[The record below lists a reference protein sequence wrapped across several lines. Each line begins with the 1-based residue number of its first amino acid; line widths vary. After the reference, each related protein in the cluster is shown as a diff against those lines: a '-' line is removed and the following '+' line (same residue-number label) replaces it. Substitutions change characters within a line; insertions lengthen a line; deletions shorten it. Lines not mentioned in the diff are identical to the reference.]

1 MLKIDKRKIGRLL
14 KIRRRKTPDQFQDK
28 VKLFLRYLQKERGY
42 SLHTIKAYKTDL
54 SQFNQFLLEYTGNDL
69 VELSSVDRKTV
80 QHFVGSLSEKGLSS
94 KSTGRKLAS
103 VKSFFRYL
111 LKHAHVESN
120 PASTVKAPKQHA
132 SLPKFLQKEV
142 LEQILSHSDEDDWQ
156 LRRDKTILELF
167 YSTGI
172 RLGELV
178 AIDVGDIQIDQKTV
192 KVFGKGGKERIVPF
206 GGKAAEALGS
216 YLKERNIYVRKNLDD
231 NPLFISKQGLRI
243 PRRTV
248 QSRLK
253 KLFDSLA
260 AGSGFTPHLMRH
272 TFATHL
278 LDNGADIRSVKELLG
293 HASLSSTQIY
303 THLEA
308 EKMKK
313 IFEQA
318 HPHA

>member
-1 MLKIDKRKIGRLL
+1 MPDNKVNGFLEYLK
-14 KIRRRKTPDQFQDK
+14 
-28 VKLFLRYLQKERGY
+28 KERSY
-42 SLHTIKAYKTDL
+42 SPHTIKAYETDL
-54 SQFNQFLLEYTGNDL
+54 IQFSRFVKKYGGTGSFD
-69 VELSSVDRKTV
+69 VSSVDKKTV
-80 QHFVGSLSEKGLSS
+80 RHFVGFLTEKGLSP

-103 VKSFFRYL
+103 IKSFFRYL
-111 LKHAHVESN
+111 LKYAHVESN
-120 PASTVKAPKQHA
+120 PASAVKGPKQHA
-132 SLPKFLQKEV
+132 TLPKFLQKEV
-142 LEQILSHSDEDDWQ
+142 LEQIFSNSDKNDWQ
-156 LRRDKTILELF
+156 LKRDKTILELL

-172 RLGELV
+172 RLSELV
-178 AIDVGDIQIDQKTV
+178 AIDMGDVQIDQKTV

-206 GGKAAEALGS
+206 GGKAAEALGF
-216 YLKERNIYVRKNLDD
+216 YFKERNIHVQKDLDD

-243 PRRTV
+243 SPRTV

-253 KLFDSLA
+253 KLFDSVA

-278 LDNGADIRSVKELLG
+278 LDRGADIRAVKELLG

-303 THLEA
+303 THLET

-313 IFEQA
+313 IFDQA

>member
-1 MLKIDKRKIGRLL
+1 M
-14 KIRRRKTPDQFQDK
+14 PDNK
-28 VKLFLRYLQKERGY
+28 VNGFLEYLEKERSY
-42 SLHTIKAYKTDL
+42 SPHTIKAYETDL
-54 SQFNQFLLEYTGNDL
+54 IQFSQFVKEYSGTGFFN
-69 VELSSVDRKTV
+69 VSSVDKKTV
-80 QHFVGSLSEKGLSS
+80 QHFVGSLTEKGLSP

-103 VKSFFRYL
+103 IKSFFRYL
-111 LKHAHVESN
+111 LKYAHVESN
-120 PASTVKAPKQHA
+120 PASAVKAPKQHA
-132 SLPKFLQKEV
+132 TLPKFLQKEV
-142 LEQILSHSDEDDWQ
+142 LEQILSHSDKDDWQ
-156 LRRDKTILELF
+156 LKRDKTILELL

-172 RLGELV
+172 RLSELV
-178 AIDVGDIQIDQKTV
+178 AIDLGDIQIDQKTV

-206 GGKAAEALGS
+206 GGKAAEALGF
-216 YLKERNIYVRKNLDD
+216 YLKERNIHLQKDLDD

-243 PRRTV
+243 SPRTV

-253 KLFDSLA
+253 KLFDSVA

-278 LDNGADIRSVKELLG
+278 LDHGADIRAVKELLG

-303 THLEA
+303 THLETK
-308 EKMKK
+308 KMKK

>member
-1 MLKIDKRKIGRLL
+1 M
-14 KIRRRKTPDQFQDK
+14 PDNK
-28 VKLFLRYLQKERGY
+28 VNDFLEYLEKERSY
-42 SLHTIKAYKTDL
+42 SPHTIKAYKTDL
-54 SQFNQFLLEYTGNDL
+54 IQFSLFVKEYGGTGSFN
-69 VELSSVDRKTV
+69 VSSVDKKTV
-80 QHFVGSLSEKGLSS
+80 QHFVGSLTEKGLSP

-103 VKSFFRYL
+103 IKSFFRYL
-111 LKHAHVESN
+111 LKHAQVESN

-142 LEQILSHSDEDDWQ
+142 LEQILSHSDKDDWQ
-156 LRRDKTILELF
+156 LKRDKTILELL

-178 AIDVGDIQIDQKTV
+178 SIDVGDVQIDQKTV

-206 GGKAAEALGS
+206 GGKAAEALDF
-216 YLKERNIYVRKNLDD
+216 YLQERNIHVQKDLND

-243 PRRTV
+243 SPRTV

-253 KLFDSLA
+253 KLFDSVA

-278 LDNGADIRSVKELLG
+278 LDHGADIRAVKELLG

-303 THLEA
+303 THLET

-313 IFEQA
+313 IFKQA

>member
-1 MLKIDKRKIGRLL
+1 M
-14 KIRRRKTPDQFQDK
+14 PDNK
-28 VKLFLRYLQKERGY
+28 VNDFLEYLEKERSY
-42 SLHTIKAYKTDL
+42 SPHTIKAYKTDL
-54 SQFNQFLLEYTGNDL
+54 IQFSLFVKEYGGTGSFN
-69 VELSSVDRKTV
+69 VSSVDKKTV
-80 QHFVGSLSEKGLSS
+80 QHFVGSLTEKGLSP

-103 VKSFFRYL
+103 IKSFFRYL

-142 LEQILSHSDEDDWQ
+142 LEQILSHSDKDDWQ
-156 LRRDKTILELF
+156 LKRDKTILELL

-178 AIDVGDIQIDQKTV
+178 SIDVGDVQIDQKTV

-206 GGKAAEALGS
+206 GGKAAEALDF
-216 YLKERNIYVRKNLDD
+216 YLQERNIHVQKDLND

-243 PRRTV
+243 SPRTV

-253 KLFDSLA
+253 KLFDSVA

-278 LDNGADIRSVKELLG
+278 LDHGADIRAVKELLG

-303 THLEA
+303 THLET

-313 IFEQA
+313 IFKQA

>member
-1 MLKIDKRKIGRLL
+1 MPDNKVNGFLEYLK
-14 KIRRRKTPDQFQDK
+14 
-28 VKLFLRYLQKERGY
+28 KERSY
-42 SLHTIKAYKTDL
+42 SPHTIKAYETDL
-54 SQFNQFLLEYTGNDL
+54 IQFSRFVKEYGGTGSFD
-69 VELSSVDRKTV
+69 VSSVDKKTV
-80 QHFVGSLSEKGLSS
+80 QHFVGSLTEKGLSP

-103 VKSFFRYL
+103 IKSFFRYL
-111 LKHAHVESN
+111 LKYAHVESN
-120 PASTVKAPKQHA
+120 PASAVKAPKQHA
-132 SLPKFLQKEV
+132 TLPKFLQKEV
-142 LEQILSHSDEDDWQ
+142 LEQVLSHPDKDDWQ
-156 LRRDKTILELF
+156 LKRDKTILELL

-172 RLGELV
+172 RLSELV
-178 AIDVGDIQIDQKTV
+178 AIDLGDVLIDQKTV

-206 GGKAAEALGS
+206 GGKAAEALGF
-216 YLKERNIYVRKNLDD
+216 YLKERNMYVQKNLDD

-243 PRRTV
+243 SPRTV

-253 KLFDSLA
+253 KLFDSVA

-278 LDNGADIRSVKELLG
+278 LDRGADIRAVKELLG

-303 THLEA
+303 THLET

-313 IFEQA
+313 IFKQA

>member
-1 MLKIDKRKIGRLL
+1 M
-14 KIRRRKTPDQFQDK
+14 PDNK
-28 VKLFLRYLQKERGY
+28 VNGFLEYLEKERIY
-42 SLHTIKAYKTDL
+42 SRHTIKAYETDL
-54 SQFNQFLLEYTGNDL
+54 IQFSRFVKEYDGTGSFD
-69 VELSSVDRKTV
+69 VSSVDKKTV
-80 QHFVGSLSEKGLSS
+80 QHFVGSLTEKGLSP

-103 VKSFFRYL
+103 IKSFFRYL

-120 PASTVKAPKQHA
+120 PASTVKVPKQHA
-132 SLPKFLQKEV
+132 TLPKFLQKEV
-142 LEQILSHSDEDDWQ
+142 LEQVLSHPDKDDWQ
-156 LRRDKTILELF
+156 LKRDKTILELL

-172 RLGELV
+172 RLSELV
-178 AIDVGDIQIDQKTV
+178 AIDLGDVLIDQKTV

-206 GGKAAEALGS
+206 GGKAAEALGY
-216 YLKERNIYVRKNLDD
+216 YLKERNIHLQKDLDN
-231 NPLFISKQGLRI
+231 NPLFISKKGLRI
-243 PRRTV
+243 SPRTV

-253 KLFDSLA
+253 KLFDSVA

-278 LDNGADIRSVKELLG
+278 LDHGADIRAVKELLG

-303 THLEA
+303 THLETK
-308 EKMKK
+308 KMKK

>member
-1 MLKIDKRKIGRLL
+1 MPDNKVNGFLEYLK
-14 KIRRRKTPDQFQDK
+14 
-28 VKLFLRYLQKERGY
+28 KERSY
-42 SLHTIKAYKTDL
+42 SPHTIKAYKTDL
-54 SQFNQFLLEYTGNDL
+54 IQFSRFVKEYGGTGSFN
-69 VELSSVDRKTV
+69 VSSVDKKTV
-80 QHFVGSLSEKGLSS
+80 QHFVGSLTEKGLSP

-103 VKSFFRYL
+103 IKSFFRYL

-142 LEQILSHSDEDDWQ
+142 LEQILSYSDKDDWQ
-156 LRRDKTILELF
+156 LKRDKTILELL

-178 AIDVGDIQIDQKTV
+178 AIDMGDVQINQKTV

-206 GGKAAEALGS
+206 GGKAAEALDF
-216 YLKERNIYVRKNLDD
+216 YLKERNIYVHKDLND
-231 NPLFISKQGLRI
+231 NPLFISRQGLRI
-243 PRRTV
+243 SPRTV

-253 KLFDSLA
+253 KLFDSVA

-278 LDNGADIRSVKELLG
+278 LNHGADIRAVKELLG

-303 THLEA
+303 THLETK
-308 EKMKK
+308 KMKK

>member
-1 MLKIDKRKIGRLL
+1 MPDNKVNGFLEYLK
-14 KIRRRKTPDQFQDK
+14 
-28 VKLFLRYLQKERGY
+28 KERSY
-42 SLHTIKAYKTDL
+42 SPHTIKAYKTDL
-54 SQFNQFLLEYTGNDL
+54 IQFSRFVKEYGGTGSFN
-69 VELSSVDRKTV
+69 VSSVDKKTV
-80 QHFVGSLSEKGLSS
+80 QHFVGSLTEKGLSP

-103 VKSFFRYL
+103 IKSFFRYL

-142 LEQILSHSDEDDWQ
+142 LEQILSYSDKDDWQ
-156 LRRDKTILELF
+156 LKRDKTILELL

-172 RLGELV
+172 RLSELV
-178 AIDVGDIQIDQKTV
+178 AIDMGDVQINQKTV

-206 GGKAAEALGS
+206 GGKAAEALDF
-216 YLKERNIYVRKNLDD
+216 YLKERNIYVHKDLND
-231 NPLFISKQGLRI
+231 NPLFISRQGLRI
-243 PRRTV
+243 SPRTV

-253 KLFDSLA
+253 KLFDSVA

-278 LDNGADIRSVKELLG
+278 LDHGADIRAVKELLG

-303 THLEA
+303 THLETK
-308 EKMKK
+308 KMKK

>member
-1 MLKIDKRKIGRLL
+1 MNWSQKM
-14 KIRRRKTPDQFQDK
+14 PDNK
-28 VKLFLRYLQKERGY
+28 VNGFLVYLEKERSY
-42 SLHTIKAYKTDL
+42 SRHTIKAYETDL
-54 SQFNQFLLEYTGNDL
+54 IQFSRFVKEYSGTGSFD
-69 VELSSVDRKTV
+69 VSSVDKKTV
-80 QHFVGSLSEKGLSS
+80 QHFLGSLTEKGLSP

-103 VKSFFRYL
+103 IKSFFRYL
-111 LKHAHVESN
+111 LKFAHVELN
-120 PASTVKAPKQHA
+120 PASAVKAPKQHTP
-132 SLPKFLQKEV
+132 LPKFFQKEV
-142 LEQILSHSDEDDWQ
+142 LEQILSHSDKGDWQ
-156 LRRDKTILELF
+156 LNRDKTILELL

-172 RLGELV
+172 RLSELV
-178 AIDVGDIQIDQKTV
+178 DIDLGDVLIDQKTV

-206 GGKAAEALGS
+206 GGKAAEALGF
-216 YLKERNIYVRKNLDD
+216 YLKERNIHLQKDLDD

-243 PRRTV
+243 SPRTV

-253 KLFDSLA
+253 KLFDSVA

-278 LDNGADIRSVKELLG
+278 LDHGADIRAVKELLG

-303 THLEA
+303 THLET

-313 IFEQA
+313 IFKQA

>member
-1 MLKIDKRKIGRLL
+1 M
-14 KIRRRKTPDQFQDK
+14 PDNK
-28 VKLFLRYLQKERGY
+28 VNGFLEYLEKERSY
-42 SLHTIKAYKTDL
+42 SPHTIKAYETDL
-54 SQFNQFLLEYTGNDL
+54 IQFSQFVKEYSGTGFFN
-69 VELSSVDRKTV
+69 VSSVDKKTV
-80 QHFVGSLSEKGLSS
+80 QHFVGSLTEKGLSP

-103 VKSFFRYL
+103 IKSFFRYL
-111 LKHAHVESN
+111 LKYAHVESN
-120 PASTVKAPKQHA
+120 PASAVKAPKQHA
-132 SLPKFLQKEV
+132 TLPKFLQKEV
-142 LEQILSHSDEDDWQ
+142 LEQILSHSDKDDWQ
-156 LRRDKTILELF
+156 LKRDKTILELL

-172 RLGELV
+172 RLSELV
-178 AIDVGDIQIDQKTV
+178 AIDLGDVLIDQKTV

-206 GGKAAEALGS
+206 GGKAAEALVF
-216 YLKERNIYVRKNLDD
+216 YLKERNIHLQKDLND

-243 PRRTV
+243 SPRTV

-253 KLFDSLA
+253 KLFDSVA

-278 LDNGADIRSVKELLG
+278 LDHGADIRAVKELLG

-303 THLEA
+303 THLETK
-308 EKMKK
+308 KMKK

>member
-1 MLKIDKRKIGRLL
+1 MPDNKVNGFLEYLK
-14 KIRRRKTPDQFQDK
+14 
-28 VKLFLRYLQKERGY
+28 KERSY
-42 SLHTIKAYKTDL
+42 SPHTIKAYKTDL
-54 SQFNQFLLEYTGNDL
+54 IQFSRFVKEYGGTGSFN
-69 VELSSVDRKTV
+69 VSSVDKKTV
-80 QHFVGSLSEKGLSS
+80 QHFVGSLTEKGLSP

-103 VKSFFRYL
+103 IKSFFRYL

-142 LEQILSHSDEDDWQ
+142 LEQILSYSDKDDWQ
-156 LRRDKTILELF
+156 LKRDKTILELL

-178 AIDVGDIQIDQKTV
+178 AIDMGDVQINQKTV

-206 GGKAAEALGS
+206 GGKAAEALDF
-216 YLKERNIYVRKNLDD
+216 YLKERNIYVHKDLND
-231 NPLFISKQGLRI
+231 NPLFISRQGLRI
-243 PRRTV
+243 SPRTV

-253 KLFDSLA
+253 KLFDSVA

-278 LDNGADIRSVKELLG
+278 LDHGADIRAVKELLG

-303 THLEA
+303 THLETK
-308 EKMKK
+308 KMKK

>member
-1 MLKIDKRKIGRLL
+1 MPDNKVNGFLEYLK
-14 KIRRRKTPDQFQDK
+14 
-28 VKLFLRYLQKERGY
+28 KERSY
-42 SLHTIKAYKTDL
+42 SPHTIKAYKTDL
-54 SQFNQFLLEYTGNDL
+54 IQFSRFVKEYGGTGSFN
-69 VELSSVDRKTV
+69 VSSVDKKTV
-80 QHFVGSLSEKGLSS
+80 QHFVGSLTEKGLSP

-103 VKSFFRYL
+103 IKSFFRYL

-142 LEQILSHSDEDDWQ
+142 LEQILSHSDKDDWQ
-156 LRRDKTILELF
+156 LKRDKTILELL

-178 AIDVGDIQIDQKTV
+178 SIDVGDVQIDQKTV

-206 GGKAAEALGS
+206 GGKAAEALDF
-216 YLKERNIYVRKNLDD
+216 YLKERNIYVHKDLND
-231 NPLFISKQGLRI
+231 NPLFISRQGLRI
-243 PRRTV
+243 SPRTV

-253 KLFDSLA
+253 KLFDSVA

-278 LDNGADIRSVKELLG
+278 LDHGADIRAVKELLG

-303 THLEA
+303 THLET

-313 IFEQA
+313 IFKQA

>member
-1 MLKIDKRKIGRLL
+1 MPDNKVNGFLEYLK
-14 KIRRRKTPDQFQDK
+14 
-28 VKLFLRYLQKERGY
+28 KERSY
-42 SLHTIKAYKTDL
+42 SPHTIKAYKTDL
-54 SQFNQFLLEYTGNDL
+54 IQFSRFVKEYGGTGSFN
-69 VELSSVDRKTV
+69 VSSVDKKTV
-80 QHFVGSLSEKGLSS
+80 QHFVGSLTEKGLSP

-103 VKSFFRYL
+103 IKSFFRYL

-142 LEQILSHSDEDDWQ
+142 LEQILSYSDKDDWQ
-156 LRRDKTILELF
+156 LKRDKTILELL

-178 AIDVGDIQIDQKTV
+178 AIDMGDVQINQKTV

-206 GGKAAEALGS
+206 GGKAAEALDF
-216 YLKERNIYVRKNLDD
+216 YLKERNIYVHKDLND
-231 NPLFISKQGLRI
+231 NPLFISRQGLRI
-243 PRRTV
+243 SPRTV

-253 KLFDSLA
+253 KLFDSVA

-278 LDNGADIRSVKELLG
+278 LDHGADIRAVKELLG

-303 THLEA
+303 THLET

-313 IFEQA
+313 IFKQA

>member
-1 MLKIDKRKIGRLL
+1 M
-14 KIRRRKTPDQFQDK
+14 PDNK
-28 VKLFLRYLQKERGY
+28 VNGFLEYLEKERSY
-42 SLHTIKAYKTDL
+42 SPHTIKAYETDL
-54 SQFNQFLLEYTGNDL
+54 IQFSQFVKEYSGTGFFN
-69 VELSSVDRKTV
+69 VSSVDKKTV
-80 QHFVGSLSEKGLSS
+80 QHFVGSLTEKGLSP

-103 VKSFFRYL
+103 IKSFFRYL
-111 LKHAHVESN
+111 LKYAHVDSN
-120 PASTVKAPKQHA
+120 PASAVKAPKQHA
-132 SLPKFLQKEV
+132 TLPKFLQKEV
-142 LEQILSHSDEDDWQ
+142 LEQILSHSDKDDWQ
-156 LRRDKTILELF
+156 LKRDKTILELL

-172 RLGELV
+172 RLSELV
-178 AIDVGDIQIDQKTV
+178 AIDLGDVLIDQKTV

-206 GGKAAEALGS
+206 GGKAAEALVF
-216 YLKERNIYVRKNLDD
+216 YLKERNIHLQKDLND

-243 PRRTV
+243 SPRTV

-253 KLFDSLA
+253 KLFDSVA

-278 LDNGADIRSVKELLG
+278 LDHGADIRAVKELLG

-303 THLEA
+303 THLETK
-308 EKMKK
+308 KMKK

>member
-1 MLKIDKRKIGRLL
+1 MPDNKVNGFLEYLK
-14 KIRRRKTPDQFQDK
+14 
-28 VKLFLRYLQKERGY
+28 KERSY
-42 SLHTIKAYKTDL
+42 SPHTIKAYKTDL
-54 SQFNQFLLEYTGNDL
+54 IQFSRFVKEYGGTGSFN
-69 VELSSVDRKTV
+69 VSSVDKKTV
-80 QHFVGSLSEKGLSS
+80 QHFVGSLTEKGLSP

-103 VKSFFRYL
+103 IKSFFRYL

-142 LEQILSHSDEDDWQ
+142 LEQILSYSDKDDWQ
-156 LRRDKTILELF
+156 LKRDKTILELL

-178 AIDVGDIQIDQKTV
+178 AIDMGDVQINQKTV

-206 GGKAAEALGS
+206 GGKAAEALDF
-216 YLKERNIYVRKNLDD
+216 YLKERNIYVHKDLND
-231 NPLFISKQGLRI
+231 NPLFISRQGLRI
-243 PRRTV
+243 SPRTV

-253 KLFDSLA
+253 KLFDSVA

-278 LDNGADIRSVKELLG
+278 LDHGADIRAVKELLG

-303 THLEA
+303 THLET

>member
-1 MLKIDKRKIGRLL
+1 MPDNKVNGFLEYLK
-14 KIRRRKTPDQFQDK
+14 
-28 VKLFLRYLQKERGY
+28 KERSY
-42 SLHTIKAYKTDL
+42 SPHTIKAYKTDL
-54 SQFNQFLLEYTGNDL
+54 IQFSRFVKEYGGTGSFN
-69 VELSSVDRKTV
+69 VSSVDKKTV
-80 QHFVGSLSEKGLSS
+80 QHFVGSLTEKGLSP

-103 VKSFFRYL
+103 IKSFFRYL

-142 LEQILSHSDEDDWQ
+142 LEQILSYSDKDDWQ
-156 LRRDKTILELF
+156 LKRDKTILEPL

-178 AIDVGDIQIDQKTV
+178 AIDMGDVQINQKTV

-206 GGKAAEALGS
+206 GGKAAEALDF
-216 YLKERNIYVRKNLDD
+216 YLKERNIYVHKDLND
-231 NPLFISKQGLRI
+231 NPLFISRQGLRI
-243 PRRTV
+243 SPRTV

-253 KLFDSLA
+253 KLFDSVA

-278 LDNGADIRSVKELLG
+278 LDHGADIRAVKELLG

-303 THLEA
+303 THLETK
-308 EKMKK
+308 KMKK

>member
-1 MLKIDKRKIGRLL
+1 MFPQWIK
-14 KIRRRKTPDQFQDK
+14 
-28 VKLFLRYLQKERGY
+28 KLY
-42 SLHTIKAYKTDL
+42 SIL
-54 SQFNQFLLEYTGNDL
+54 SP
-69 VELSSVDRKTV
+69 
-80 QHFVGSLSEKGLSS
+80 

-103 VKSFFRYL
+103 IKAFFRYL

-120 PASTVKAPKQHA
+120 PASAVKAPKQHA
-132 SLPKFLQKEV
+132 TLPKFLQKEV
-142 LEQILSHSDEDDWQ
+142 LEQVLSHSDKDDWQ
-156 LRRDKTILELF
+156 LKRDKTILELL

-172 RLGELV
+172 RLSELV
-178 AIDVGDIQIDQKTV
+178 AIDLGDVLIDQKTV

-206 GGKAAEALGS
+206 GGKAAEALGY
-216 YLKERNIYVRKNLDD
+216 YLKERNIHLQKDLDN
-231 NPLFISKQGLRI
+231 NPLFISKKGLRI
-243 PRRTV
+243 SPRTV

-253 KLFDSLA
+253 KLFDSVA

-278 LDNGADIRSVKELLG
+278 LDRGADIRAVKELLG

-303 THLEA
+303 THLET

-313 IFEQA
+313 IFKQA

>member
-1 MLKIDKRKIGRLL
+1 MNWSQKM
-14 KIRRRKTPDQFQDK
+14 PDNK
-28 VKLFLRYLQKERGY
+28 VNGFLEYLEKERSY
-42 SLHTIKAYKTDL
+42 SPHTIKAYETDL
-54 SQFNQFLLEYTGNDL
+54 IQFSQFVKEYSGTGFFN
-69 VELSSVDRKTV
+69 VSSVDKKTV
-80 QHFVGSLSEKGLSS
+80 QHFVGFLTEKDLSP

-103 VKSFFRYL
+103 IKSFFRYL
-111 LKHAHVESN
+111 LKYAHVESN
-120 PASTVKAPKQHA
+120 PASAVKAPKQHA
-132 SLPKFLQKEV
+132 TLPKFLQKEV
-142 LEQILSHSDEDDWQ
+142 LEQILSYSDKDDWQ
-156 LRRDKTILELF
+156 LKRDKTILELL

-172 RLGELV
+172 RLSELV
-178 AIDVGDIQIDQKTV
+178 AIDMGDVQIDQKTV

-206 GGKAAEALGS
+206 GGKAAEALGF
-216 YLKERNIYVRKNLDD
+216 YLKERNMYVQKNLDD

-243 PRRTV
+243 SPRTV

-253 KLFDSLA
+253 KLFDSVA

-278 LDNGADIRSVKELLG
+278 LDHGADIRAVKELLG

-303 THLEA
+303 THLET

-313 IFEQA
+313 IFKQA

>member
-1 MLKIDKRKIGRLL
+1 MPDNKVNGFLEYLK
-14 KIRRRKTPDQFQDK
+14 
-28 VKLFLRYLQKERGY
+28 KERSY
-42 SLHTIKAYKTDL
+42 SPHTIKAYKTDL
-54 SQFNQFLLEYTGNDL
+54 IQFSRFVKEYGGTGSFN
-69 VELSSVDRKTV
+69 VSSVDKKTV
-80 QHFVGSLSEKGLSS
+80 QHFVGSLAEKGLSP

-103 VKSFFRYL
+103 IKSFFRYL

-120 PASTVKAPKQHA
+120 PASAVKAPKQHA
-132 SLPKFLQKEV
+132 TLPKFLQKEV
-142 LEQILSHSDEDDWQ
+142 LEQVLSHSDKDDWQ
-156 LRRDKTILELF
+156 LKRDKTILELL

-172 RLGELV
+172 RLSELV
-178 AIDVGDIQIDQKTV
+178 AIDMGDVQIDQKTV

-206 GGKAAEALGS
+206 GGKAAEALGF
-216 YLKERNIYVRKNLDD
+216 YLKDRNIHLQKDLND
-231 NPLFISKQGLRI
+231 NPLFISKKGLRI
-243 PRRTV
+243 SPRTV

-253 KLFDSLA
+253 KLFDSVA

-278 LDNGADIRSVKELLG
+278 LDHGADIRAVKELLG

-303 THLEA
+303 THLEI

-313 IFEQA
+313 IFKQA

>member
-1 MLKIDKRKIGRLL
+1 M
-14 KIRRRKTPDQFQDK
+14 PDNK
-28 VKLFLRYLQKERGY
+28 VNGFLEYLEKERIY
-42 SLHTIKAYKTDL
+42 SRHTIKAYETDL
-54 SQFNQFLLEYTGNDL
+54 IQFSRFVKEYGGTGSFD
-69 VELSSVDRKTV
+69 VSSVDKKTV
-80 QHFVGSLSEKGLSS
+80 QHFVGSLTEKGLSP

-103 VKSFFRYL
+103 IKSFFRYL
-111 LKHAHVESN
+111 LKYAHVESN
-120 PASTVKAPKQHA
+120 PASAVKAPKQHA
-132 SLPKFLQKEV
+132 TLPKFLQKEV
-142 LEQILSHSDEDDWQ
+142 LEQILSYSDKDDWQ
-156 LRRDKTILELF
+156 LKRDKTILELL

-172 RLGELV
+172 RLSELV
-178 AIDVGDIQIDQKTV
+178 AIDMGDVQIDQKTV

-206 GGKAAEALGS
+206 GGKAAEALGF
-216 YLKERNIYVRKNLDD
+216 YLKERNIHVQKDLDD

-243 PRRTV
+243 SPRTV

-253 KLFDSLA
+253 KLFDSVA

-278 LDNGADIRSVKELLG
+278 LNHGADIRAVKELLG

-303 THLEA
+303 THLET

-313 IFEQA
+313 IFDQA

>member
-1 MLKIDKRKIGRLL
+1 M
-14 KIRRRKTPDQFQDK
+14 PDNK
-28 VKLFLRYLQKERGY
+28 VNGFLEYLEKERSY
-42 SLHTIKAYKTDL
+42 SRHTIKAYETDL
-54 SQFNQFLLEYTGNDL
+54 IQFSRFVKEYGGTGSFD
-69 VELSSVDRKTV
+69 VSSVDKKTV
-80 QHFVGSLSEKGLSS
+80 QHFVGSLTEKGLSP

-103 VKSFFRYL
+103 IKSFFRYL
-111 LKHAHVESN
+111 LKHALVESN
-120 PASTVKAPKQHA
+120 PASAVKAPKQPA
-132 SLPKFLQKEV
+132 TLPKFLQIEV

-156 LRRDKTILELF
+156 LKRDKTILELL

-172 RLGELV
+172 RLSELV
-178 AIDVGDIQIDQKTV
+178 AIDMSDIQIDQEKELYTV

-206 GGKAAEALGS
+206 GGKAAEALGF
-216 YLKERNIYVRKNLDD
+216 YFKERNIHVQKDLDD

-243 PRRTV
+243 SPRTV

-253 KLFDSLA
+253 KLFDSVA

-278 LDNGADIRSVKELLG
+278 LDHGADIRAVKELLG

-303 THLEA
+303 THLETK
-308 EKMKK
+308 KMKK
-313 IFEQA
+313 IFKQA

>member
-1 MLKIDKRKIGRLL
+1 M
-14 KIRRRKTPDQFQDK
+14 PDNK
-28 VKLFLRYLQKERGY
+28 VNGFLEYLEKERIY
-42 SLHTIKAYKTDL
+42 SRHTIKAYETDL
-54 SQFNQFLLEYTGNDL
+54 IQFSRFVKEYDGTGSFDVL
-69 VELSSVDRKTV
+69 SVDKKTV
-80 QHFVGSLSEKGLSS
+80 QHFVGSLVEKGLSP

-103 VKSFFRYL
+103 IKSFFRYL

-132 SLPKFLQKEV
+132 TLPKFLQKEV
-142 LEQILSHSDEDDWQ
+142 LEQILSHSDKDDWQ
-156 LRRDKTILELF
+156 LKRDKTILELL

-172 RLGELV
+172 RLSELV
-178 AIDVGDIQIDQKTV
+178 AIDMGDVQIDQKTV

-206 GGKAAEALGS
+206 GGKAAEALGY
-216 YLKERNIYVRKNLDD
+216 YLKERNIHLQKDLDN

-243 PRRTV
+243 SPRTV

-253 KLFDSLA
+253 KLFDSVA

-278 LDNGADIRSVKELLG
+278 LNHGADIRAVKELLG

-303 THLEA
+303 THLET

>member
-1 MLKIDKRKIGRLL
+1 M
-14 KIRRRKTPDQFQDK
+14 PDNK
-28 VKLFLRYLQKERGY
+28 VNGFLEYLEKERSY
-42 SLHTIKAYKTDL
+42 SPHTIKAYETDL
-54 SQFNQFLLEYTGNDL
+54 IQFSQFVKEYSGTGFFN
-69 VELSSVDRKTV
+69 VSSVDKKTV
-80 QHFVGSLSEKGLSS
+80 QHFVGFLTEKDLSP

-103 VKSFFRYL
+103 IKSFFRYL
-111 LKHAHVESN
+111 LKYAHVESN
-120 PASTVKAPKQHA
+120 PASAVKAPKQHA
-132 SLPKFLQKEV
+132 TLPKFLQKEV
-142 LEQILSHSDEDDWQ
+142 LEQILSYSDKDDWQ
-156 LRRDKTILELF
+156 LKRDKTILELL

-172 RLGELV
+172 RLSELV
-178 AIDVGDIQIDQKTV
+178 AIDLGDVLIDQKTV

-206 GGKAAEALGS
+206 GGKAAEALGF
-216 YLKERNIYVRKNLDD
+216 YFKERNIHVQKDLDD

-243 PRRTV
+243 SPRTV

-253 KLFDSLA
+253 KLFDSVA

-278 LDNGADIRSVKELLG
+278 LNHGADIRAVKELLG

-303 THLEA
+303 THLETK
-308 EKMKK
+308 KMKK

>member
-1 MLKIDKRKIGRLL
+1 MPDNKVNGFLEYLK
-14 KIRRRKTPDQFQDK
+14 
-28 VKLFLRYLQKERGY
+28 KERSY
-42 SLHTIKAYKTDL
+42 SPHTIKAYETDL
-54 SQFNQFLLEYTGNDL
+54 IQFSRFVKEYGGTGSFDVL
-69 VELSSVDRKTV
+69 AVDKKTV
-80 QHFVGSLSEKGLSS
+80 QHFVGSLAEKGLSP

-103 VKSFFRYL
+103 IKSFFRYL
-111 LKHAHVESN
+111 LKHAHVKSN
-120 PASTVKAPKQHA
+120 PASAVKAPKQHA
-132 SLPKFLQKEV
+132 TLPKFLQKEV
-142 LEQILSHSDEDDWQ
+142 LEQVLSHSDKDDWQ
-156 LRRDKTILELF
+156 LKRDKTILELL

-172 RLGELV
+172 RLSELV
-178 AIDVGDIQIDQKTV
+178 AIDMGDVQIDQKTV

-206 GGKAAEALGS
+206 GGKATEALGF
-216 YLKERNIYVRKNLDD
+216 YLKERNIHVQKDLDD

-243 PRRTV
+243 SPRTV

-253 KLFDSLA
+253 KLFDSVA

-278 LDNGADIRSVKELLG
+278 LDHGADIRAVKELLG

-303 THLEA
+303 THLET

-313 IFEQA
+313 IFKQA

>member
-1 MLKIDKRKIGRLL
+1 MDK
-14 KIRRRKTPDQFQDK
+14 
-28 VKLFLRYLQKERGY
+28 
-42 SLHTIKAYKTDL
+42 
-54 SQFNQFLLEYTGNDL
+54 
-69 VELSSVDRKTV
+69 KTV
-80 QHFVGSLSEKGLSS
+80 QHFVGSLTEKGLSP

-103 VKSFFRYL
+103 IKSFFRYL

-120 PASTVKAPKQHA
+120 PASAVKAPKQHA
-132 SLPKFLQKEV
+132 TLPKFLQKEV
-142 LEQILSHSDEDDWQ
+142 LEQILSHSVKDDWQ
-156 LRRDKTILELF
+156 LKRDKTILELL

-172 RLGELV
+172 RLSELV
-178 AIDVGDIQIDQKTV
+178 AIDMGDIQIDQKTV

-206 GGKAAEALGS
+206 GGKAAEALGF
-216 YLKERNIYVRKNLDD
+216 YFKERNIHVQKDLDD

-243 PRRTV
+243 SPRTV

-253 KLFDSLA
+253 KLFDSVA

-278 LDNGADIRSVKELLG
+278 LDQGADIRAVKELLG

-303 THLEA
+303 THLET

>member
-1 MLKIDKRKIGRLL
+1 MPDNKVNGFLEYLK
-14 KIRRRKTPDQFQDK
+14 
-28 VKLFLRYLQKERGY
+28 KERSY
-42 SLHTIKAYKTDL
+42 SPHTIKAYETDL
-54 SQFNQFLLEYTGNDL
+54 IQFSRFVKEYGGTGSFD
-69 VELSSVDRKTV
+69 VSSVDKKTV
-80 QHFVGSLSEKGLSS
+80 QHFVGSLTEKGLSP

-103 VKSFFRYL
+103 IKSFFRYL

-142 LEQILSHSDEDDWQ
+142 LEQILSYSDKDDWQ
-156 LRRDKTILELF
+156 LKRDKTILELL

-178 AIDVGDIQIDQKTV
+178 AIDMGDVQINQKTV

-206 GGKAAEALGS
+206 GGKAAEALGF
-216 YLKERNIYVRKNLDD
+216 YLKDRNIHVQKDLND
-231 NPLFISKQGLRI
+231 NPLFISKKGLRI
-243 PRRTV
+243 TPRTV
-248 QSRLK
+248 QWRLK
-253 KLFDSLA
+253 KLFDSVA

-278 LDNGADIRSVKELLG
+278 LNHGADIRAVKELLG

-303 THLEA
+303 THLET

-313 IFEQA
+313 IFDHA

>member
-1 MLKIDKRKIGRLL
+1 M
-14 KIRRRKTPDQFQDK
+14 PDNK
-28 VKLFLRYLQKERGY
+28 VNGFLEYLEKERSY
-42 SLHTIKAYKTDL
+42 SPHTIKAYETDL
-54 SQFNQFLLEYTGNDL
+54 IQFSRFVKEYGGTGSFDVL
-69 VELSSVDRKTV
+69 AVDKKTV
-80 QHFVGSLSEKGLSS
+80 QHFVGSLAEKGLSP

-103 VKSFFRYL
+103 IKSFFRYL
-111 LKHAHVESN
+111 LKYAQVESN
-120 PASTVKAPKQHA
+120 PASAVKAPKQHA
-132 SLPKFLQKEV
+132 TLPKFLQKEV
-142 LEQILSHSDEDDWQ
+142 LEQILSHSVKDDWQ
-156 LRRDKTILELF
+156 LKRDKTILELL

-172 RLGELV
+172 RLSELV
-178 AIDVGDIQIDQKTV
+178 AIDLGDVLIDQKTV

-206 GGKAAEALGS
+206 GGKATEALS
-216 YLKERNIYVRKNLDD
+216 FYLKERNIHLQKDLDD

-243 PRRTV
+243 SPRTV

-253 KLFDSLA
+253 KLFDSVA

-278 LDNGADIRSVKELLG
+278 LNHGADIRAVKELLG

-303 THLEA
+303 THLETK
-308 EKMKK
+308 KMKK

>member
-1 MLKIDKRKIGRLL
+1 MPDNKINGFLEYLK
-14 KIRRRKTPDQFQDK
+14 
-28 VKLFLRYLQKERGY
+28 KERSY
-42 SLHTIKAYKTDL
+42 SPHTIKAYKTDL
-54 SQFNQFLLEYTGNDL
+54 IQFSRFVKEYGGTGSFN
-69 VELSSVDRKTV
+69 VSSVDKKTV
-80 QHFVGSLSEKGLSS
+80 QHFVGSLTEKGLSP

-120 PASTVKAPKQHA
+120 PASVVKAPKQHA

-142 LEQILSHSDEDDWQ
+142 LVQILSHSDKDDWQ
-156 LRRDKTILELF
+156 LKRDKTILELL

-172 RLGELV
+172 RLSELV
-178 AIDVGDIQIDQKTV
+178 SIDVGDIQIDQKTV

-206 GGKAAEALGS
+206 GGKAAEALGF
-216 YLKERNIYVRKNLDD
+216 YLKERNIHVQKDLND
-231 NPLFISKQGLRI
+231 NPLFVSKQGLRI
-243 PRRTV
+243 SPRTV

-253 KLFDSLA
+253 KLFDSVA

-278 LDNGADIRSVKELLG
+278 LDHGADIRAVKELLG

-303 THLEA
+303 THLET

>member
-1 MLKIDKRKIGRLL
+1 MPDNKVNGFLEYLK
-14 KIRRRKTPDQFQDK
+14 
-28 VKLFLRYLQKERGY
+28 KERSY
-42 SLHTIKAYKTDL
+42 SPHTIKAYETDL
-54 SQFNQFLLEYTGNDL
+54 IQFSRFVKEYGGTGSFN
-69 VELSSVDRKTV
+69 VSSVDKKTV
-80 QHFVGSLSEKGLSS
+80 QHFVGSLTEKGLSP

-103 VKSFFRYL
+103 IKSFFRYL

-142 LEQILSHSDEDDWQ
+142 LEQILSYSDKDDWQ
-156 LRRDKTILELF
+156 LKRDKTILELL

-178 AIDVGDIQIDQKTV
+178 AIDMGDVQINQKTV

-206 GGKAAEALGS
+206 GGKAAEALDF
-216 YLKERNIYVRKNLDD
+216 YLKERNIYVHKDLND
-231 NPLFISKQGLRI
+231 NPLFISRQGLRI
-243 PRRTV
+243 SPRTV

-253 KLFDSLA
+253 KLFDSVA

-278 LDNGADIRSVKELLG
+278 LDHGADIRAVKELLG

-303 THLEA
+303 THLETK
-308 EKMKK
+308 KMKK

>member
-1 MLKIDKRKIGRLL
+1 M
-14 KIRRRKTPDQFQDK
+14 PDNK
-28 VKLFLRYLQKERGY
+28 VNGFLEYLEKERIY
-42 SLHTIKAYKTDL
+42 SRHTIKAYETDL
-54 SQFNQFLLEYTGNDL
+54 IQFSRFVKEYGGTGSFD
-69 VELSSVDRKTV
+69 VSSVDKKTV
-80 QHFVGSLSEKGLSS
+80 QHFVGSLTEKGLSP

-103 VKSFFRYL
+103 IKSFFRYL

-120 PASTVKAPKQHA
+120 PASAVKPPKQHA
-132 SLPKFLQKEV
+132 TLPKFLQKEV
-142 LEQILSHSDEDDWQ
+142 LEQILSNSDKDDWQ
-156 LRRDKTILELF
+156 LKRDKTILELL

-172 RLGELV
+172 RLSELV
-178 AIDVGDIQIDQKTV
+178 AIDMGDVQIDQKIV

-206 GGKAAEALGS
+206 GGKAAEALDF
-216 YLKERNIYVRKNLDD
+216 YLKERNMHVQKNLDD

-243 PRRTV
+243 SPRTV

-253 KLFDSLA
+253 KLFDSVA

-278 LDNGADIRSVKELLG
+278 LDHGADIRAVKELLG

-303 THLEA
+303 THLET

-313 IFEQA
+313 IFKQA